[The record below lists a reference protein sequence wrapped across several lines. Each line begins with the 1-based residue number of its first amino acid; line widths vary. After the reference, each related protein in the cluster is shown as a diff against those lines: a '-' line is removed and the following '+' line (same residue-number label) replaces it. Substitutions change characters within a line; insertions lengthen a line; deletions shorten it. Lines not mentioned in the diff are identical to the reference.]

1 MKTILDTKNW
11 KKYLFSEIFDIEK
24 GFYNNKPEQ
33 DEKEKIPFVSAS
45 EYNNGITD
53 YVNKSDTKIFL
64 KNAITVVN
72 DGNSMAKAFYQ
83 ERDFTCSHSVNILRI
98 KKEFKKDITE
108 NIAMFLNTV
117 IYRERDRFSYGRK
130 WRIERMIKTPI
141 KLPVKNGQPDWQL
154 MENYIKKIKSN
165 FKDFSPLPLIKQKMD
180 IGHVKWKNFNLSDL
194 FQIKGTKTTS
204 LLELKEYG
212 KGEYPYVTTQ
222 ATNNGIEGF
231 YNYYTEDGKVITFD
245 SAVIGYCA
253 YQPLPFS
260 ASDHVEKL
268 ILKFKINKYIA
279 LFLVTVLNQEQY
291 RYNYGR
297 KCCQTRMRK
306 IKIKLPAK
314 NNKPDFDFMEK
325 YIKSLPYS
333 SSLGKTR
340 ASHL

>member
-11 KKYLFSEIFDIEK
+11 KKYLFSEIFNIEK
-24 GFYNNKPEQ
+24 GFYNNKPGQ

-83 ERDFTCSHSVNILRI
+83 ERDFTCSHSVNVLRI

-108 NIAMFLNTV
+108 NIAMFLSTV

-130 WRIERMIKTPI
+130 WRIERMKKTPI
-141 KLPVKNGQPDWQL
+141 KLPVKNGRPDWQF

-165 FKDFSPLPLIKQKMD
+165 FKDPSPLPLIKQKMD
-180 IGHVKWKNFNLSDL
+180 PGHAKWENFNLSDL

-204 LLELKEYG
+204 LLELEEYG
-212 KGEYPYVTTQ
+212 TGKYPYVTTQ
-222 ATNNGIEGF
+222 ATNNGVAGF
-231 YNYYTEDGKVITFD
+231 YNYFTEEGNVLTID
-245 SAVIGYCA
+245 SAVLGYCS

-268 ILKFKINKYIA
+268 IPKFSMNKCVA
-279 LFLVTVLNQEQY
+279 LFICTIINAAQY

-297 KCCQTRMRK
+297 KCSQERMRK
-306 IKIKLPAK
+306 SHIKLPSK
-314 NNKPDFDFMEK
+314 NGVPDFEFMENF
-325 YIKSLPYS
+325 IKSLPYS
-333 SSLGKTR
+333 SSI
-340 ASHL
+340 